1 MSFFSRTKKG
11 PVVVKEPFTLLGA
24 FLKTN
29 GVQFPINEYDGKT
42 VTFESPNYPLKKER
56 ATAVFG
62 QYEAALTQA
71 CYFSRLIYSPNEVA
85 AMTAQFVHYNPVV
98 LNTALSIIRGNYSRI
113 FADQPTAKQLA
124 MLSFNPKRSDTPIV
138 KVPNSIR
145 PENKD
150 GLFLNGRGLADDTPC
165 WLQYLDYSAKKT
177 NVPYPEK
184 RILYITFRGTL
195 TLGGAIADANVAS
208 LGLENLLTLCTLGG
222 MSGLDA
228 FKEEVAA
235 GKSEGSRGIA
245 GVVATVATAGLLSTN
260 PFGAHQGFVR
270 QMKNVMGAVC
280 EALDKKFLKLPIDHI
295 IVTGHSLGAANAT
308 LASLVLGGFKRAANI
323 STNMLQFGCLRTAT
337 LHCITFGGPKL
348 LTDYSRN
355 VYNTLLTGG
364 IMTLDRIANRASAA
378 KQAFS
383 SLSFV
388 PGTSVDWVPLIPANF
403 NHPGF
408 MPGKAQFY
416 TQSKMGMSNNIS
428 DLRQMFAGI
437 TPPSSLS
444 FYGGTFNGIPL
455 YKEFLDCFMRIDVI
469 KKNSTKYD
477 INTVYEKIIGKT
489 GTLGF
494 WQKSSFPGEYA
505 AIKALVEQVL
515 AQPVVEE
522 TKESVEAETIADKAA
537 TTPPPAAVAAEKT
550 EAAEV
555 PTAAEGDL
563 TAPQVG
569 GDHTSEYKLL
579 RDTKAGSN
587 QITYSPQMVVS
598 PVSAHLNYMGVGW
611 NGAVKDLQHIR
622 YACQEIR
629 YGNTPIKPYCVAYN
643 KLTGRNVNASVT
655 NMSAIKSINP
665 RIPTSN
671 PGVNPSINT
680 NTKRDSDPVNT
691 SILNAN
697 PTVVN
702 NRIRTNNNKNPVINT
717 VINPTNMSLT
727 NPGLPARPPPP
738 RNPPPPPPG
747 KPGPPRNPPP
757 SGKPGPPGKPRALL
771 PPVPI
776 TQEATAV
783 GAAGGRRR
791 TKRKHKRRVSLK
803 RKRST
808 R

>member
-1 MSFFSRTKKG
+1 MDAQAIARAFALRVDYIIPMSFYGQYSWDIIGMSFFSRKKTEA
-11 PVVVKEPFTLLGA
+11 VAVKEPFTLLGT
-24 FLKTN
+24 FLKSK
-29 GVQFPINEYDGKT
+29 GASFPISEYNGKT
-42 VTFESPNYPLKKER
+42 VTFGSPTYHLLEPEAKS
-56 ATAVFG
+56 VFG

-113 FADQPTAKQLA
+113 FSSNASA
-124 MLSFNPKRSDTPIV
+124 IV
-138 KVPNSIR
+138 KVPSPIR

-165 WLQYLDYSAKKT
+165 WLQYLDYSEKT
-177 NVPYPEK
+177 ANVPYPGK
-184 RILYITFRGTL
+184 RVLYITFRGTL

-208 LGLENLLTLCTLGG
+208 LGLEELLKLCTLGG

-235 GKSEGSRGIA
+235 GRSEGARGIA

-270 QMKNVMGAVC
+270 QMKNIMGAVC

-308 LASLVLGGFKRAANI
+308 LASLVLGGFKRAGKI
-323 STNMLQFGCLRTAT
+323 TPS

-355 VYNTLLTGG
+355 VYNKLLTEG
-364 IMTLDRIANRASAA
+364 IMTLDRVANRASAA

-437 TPPSSLS
+437 APPSSLS

-455 YKEFLDCFMRIDVI
+455 YKEFLDCFMPIDVI

-477 INTVYEKIIGKT
+477 INTVYEKIIAKT

-494 WQKSSFPGEYA
+494 WQKSSFPSEYA

-522 TKESVEAETIADKAA
+522 TEAAAKEEQAADKAA
-537 TTPPPAAVAAEKT
+537 TAPPPAAVAAEKT
-550 EAAEV
+550 EAEVTTAPAEV
-555 PTAAEGDL
+555 P

-569 GDHTSEYKLL
+569 GDHTANYKKL
-579 RDTKAGSN
+579 RDEVAGSN

-611 NGAVKDLQHIR
+611 NGAVKDIQHVR
-622 YACQEIR
+622 WACQEIQ
-629 YGNTPIKPYCVAYN
+629 YGNNLIKPYCESYN
-643 KLTGRNVNASVT
+643 KLTGRNANAIITNPVSV
-655 NMSAIKSINP
+655 AIGPAINP
-665 RIPTSN
+665 PIPTSIS
-671 PGVNPSINT
+671 GVNPSIT
-680 NTKRDSDPVNT
+680 P
-691 SILNAN
+691 
-697 PTVVN
+697 
-702 NRIRTNNNKNPVINT
+702 
-717 VINPTNMSLT
+717 PTNSTILT
-727 NPGLPARPPPP
+727 PPQ
-738 RNPPPPPPG
+738 G
-747 KPGPPRNPPP
+747 KPGSPPNP
-757 SGKPGPPGKPRALL
+757 
-771 PPVPI
+771 
-776 TQEATAV
+776 AV
-783 GAAGGRRR
+783 IGGRRR
-791 TKRKHKRRVSLK
+791 TKRTKRTKHKRRVSLK

>member
-24 FLKTN
+24 FLKPN
-29 GVQFPINEYDGKT
+29 GVRFPINEYDGKT
-42 VTFESPNYPLKKER
+42 VTFSSPNYPLTKEG
-56 ATAVFG
+56 ATAVFS

-98 LNTALSIIRGNYSRI
+98 LNTALSIIRGNYSRL
-113 FADQPTAKQLA
+113 FSSNASA
-124 MLSFNPKRSDTPIV
+124 IV
-138 KVPNSIR
+138 KVPSPIR

-165 WLQYLDYSAKKT
+165 WLQYLDYSAKTT
-177 NVPYPEK
+177 NVPYPGK
-184 RILYITFRGTL
+184 RVLYITFRGTL

-222 MSGLDA
+222 MSGLEA
-228 FKEEVAA
+228 FKDEVAA
-235 GKSEGSRGIA
+235 GQSKGTRGVA

-270 QMKNVMGAVC
+270 QMNNVMGAVC

-308 LASLVLGGFKRAANI
+308 LASLVLGGFKRANKI
-323 STNMLQFGCLRTAT
+323 TPT
-337 LHCITFGGPKL
+337 LHCITFGGPKC

-355 VYNTLLTGG
+355 VYNKLLTDGT
-364 IMTLDRIANRASAA
+364 MTLDRVANRASAA

-428 DLRQMFAGI
+428 DLRQMFAGMD
-437 TPPSSLS
+437 PPSSLS
-444 FYGGTFNGIPL
+444 LYGGTFNGIPL
-455 YKEFLDCFMRIDVI
+455 YKEFLSYFMPIDVI

-477 INTVYEKIIGKT
+477 INTVYATIIGKT
-489 GTLGF
+489 GTLGY

-522 TKESVEAETIADKAA
+522 TKVAATEEQVADKAA
-537 TTPPPAAVAAEKT
+537 TQPPPAAVAAEKT
-550 EAAEV
+550 EAAEA
-555 PTAAEGDL
+555 PSTGL
-563 TAPQVG
+563 PPQVG
-569 GDHTSEYKLL
+569 GDHTANYKKL
-579 RDTKAGSN
+579 RDEIAGSN

-622 YACQEIR
+622 HACQEIQ
-629 YGNTPIKPYCVAYN
+629 YGNTPIKPYCVSYN
-643 KLTGRNVNASVT
+643 KLTGQIANAIITNPVSV
-655 NMSAIKSINP
+655 AIGPAINSP
-665 RIPTSN
+665 IPTSIS
-671 PGVNPSINT
+671 GVNPSIT
-680 NTKRDSDPVNT
+680 P
-691 SILNAN
+691 
-697 PTVVN
+697 
-702 NRIRTNNNKNPVINT
+702 
-717 VINPTNMSLT
+717 PTNSMT
-727 NPGLPARPPPP
+727 RT
-738 RNPPPPPPG
+738 PPPG
-747 KPGPPRNPPP
+747 KPVP
-757 SGKPGPPGKPRALL
+757 PPGKPV
-771 PPVPI
+771 PPGKPKPPAKLGFPP
-776 TQEATAV
+776 TPAV
-783 GAAGGRRR
+783 IGGRRCTKR
-791 TKRKHKRRVSLK
+791 TKRTKHKRRVSLK